1 MNSTI
6 RTALILGSLAGILA
20 QQASADTAATQLP
33 VYGDEL
39 QRCVVALRPE
49 AADVGAASARHTV
62 TEVAV
67 RGMWREFTI
76 ESAYTAQGG
85 KALGDTVSLCKT
97 ARWGSGTE
105 LNVVARHAP
114 GDAAVAEARLAAR

>member
-1 MNSTI
+1 MNNTI

-20 QQASADTAATQLP
+20 QQAAADTAATLP

-49 AADVGAASARHTV
+49 AADVGAATARHTV
-62 TEVAV
+62 TAVTV

-76 ESAYTAQGG
+76 ESAYTAKGG
-85 KALGDTVSLCKT
+85 TALGDTVSRCTT
-97 ARWGSGTE
+97 ARWRRS
-105 LNVVARHAP
+105 AP
-114 GDAAVAEARLAAR
+114 S

>member
-1 MNSTI
+1 MNIKI

-20 QQASADTAATQLP
+20 QQASADTATTQA

-62 TEVAV
+62 TAVTV
-67 RGMWREFTI
+67 RGMFREFTI
-76 ESAYTAQGG
+76 ESAYTADGN
-85 KALGDTVSLCKT
+85 ALGETVSRCT
-97 ARWGSGTE
+97 TERWGSGTE
-105 LNVVARHAP
+105 LNVVARTSP
-114 GDAAVAEARLAAR
+114 DGTPVAGARLAAR

>member
-20 QQASADTAATQLP
+20 QQASADTAATQPL
-33 VYGDEL
+33 YGDEL

-49 AADVGAASARHTV
+49 AADVGAATARHTV
-62 TEVAV
+62 TEVTV

-76 ESAYTAQGG
+76 ESAYTAKGG
-85 KALGDTVSLCKT
+85 TALGDTVSHCRT

-114 GDAAVAEARLAAR
+114 SDAAVAEARLAAR